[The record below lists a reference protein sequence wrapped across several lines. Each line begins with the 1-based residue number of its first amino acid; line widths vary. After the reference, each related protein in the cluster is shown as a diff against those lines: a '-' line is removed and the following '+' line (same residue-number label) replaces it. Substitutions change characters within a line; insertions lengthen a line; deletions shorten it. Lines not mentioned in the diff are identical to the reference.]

1 MLSGGIIV
9 MNPNKEHVFR
19 YDFMDV
25 YEQDKRDF
33 YPKAPG
39 INLFLEA
46 KSRMEFT
53 EFTAV
58 NMGLGYWFY
67 RYEVAFMQDFYFTT
81 GMVKKLTMSMFIN
94 FGLEFGIR
102 HIRYSDVEY
111 KPNGATGFF
120 LDQYDE
126 KYDEAINKYVGILR
140 LNFGIGYMF

>member
-1 MLSGGIIV
+1 

-58 NMGLGYWFY
+58 NMGLGY
-67 RYEVAFMQDFYFTT
+67 
-81 GMVKKLTMSMFIN
+81 
-94 FGLEFGIR
+94 
-102 HIRYSDVEY
+102 
-111 KPNGATGFF
+111 
-120 LDQYDE
+120 
-126 KYDEAINKYVGILR
+126 
-140 LNFGIGYMF
+140 